1 MLCNQ
6 SRNISYPIN
15 LHGFLA
21 QIDVEEDCSWGKVNG
36 SLSEMINSE
45 FIIYNNIYVYTY
57 IHIYLPYL
65 NVLFFWRRQQKGKR
79 KLILLHVSLE
89 TSYLRNKR
97 VFPKFWICFNLRIP
111 HLYKQFFQK
120 EQCTFKFNI
129 T

>member
-45 FIIYNNIYVYTY
+45 FIIYYNIYVY
-57 IHIYLPYL
+57 IFALSKCSL
-65 NVLFFWRRQQKGKR
+65 LLKKAAKR
-79 KLILLHVSLE
+79 KTEINLVACIIRDILS
-89 TSYLRNKR
+89 S
-97 VFPKFWICFNLRIP
+97 
-111 HLYKQFFQK
+111 
-120 EQCTFKFNI
+120 
-129 T
+129 

>member
-45 FIIYNNIYVYTY
+45 FIIFYNIYIFALSKCSLLLKKAV
-57 IHIYLPYL
+57 
-65 NVLFFWRRQQKGKR
+65 KGKR

-97 VFPKFWICFNLRIP
+97 VFPKF
-111 HLYKQFFQK
+111 
-120 EQCTFKFNI
+120 
-129 T
+129 

>member
-45 FIIYNNIYVYTY
+45 FIIYNNIYIYIYTY
-57 IHIYLPYL
+57 IFALSKCSL
-65 NVLFFWRRQQKGKR
+65 LLKKAAKR
-79 KLILLHVSLE
+79 KTEINLVACIIRDILS
-89 TSYLRNKR
+89 S
-97 VFPKFWICFNLRIP
+97 
-111 HLYKQFFQK
+111 
-120 EQCTFKFNI
+120 
-129 T
+129 

>member
-6 SRNISYPIN
+6 STNISYPIN

-21 QIDVEEDCSWGKVNG
+21 QIDVEEDCSRGKANG

-65 NVLFFWRRQQKGKR
+65 NVLFF
-79 KLILLHVSLE
+79 
-89 TSYLRNKR
+89 
-97 VFPKFWICFNLRIP
+97 
-111 HLYKQFFQK
+111 
-120 EQCTFKFNI
+120 
-129 T
+129 